1 MQHYRTLSNSL
12 ILKKASRY
20 RCNSIIFLSSYKNL
34 KKENNLNNQKFKS
47 EINYKNLI
55 LLQNQNGKFGQ
66 EAAYSKV
73 IEKDSK
79 DNNLVEKLSF
89 KKLFALKRNFIFL
102 KNLFFVAFF
111 PRGYPRTVTSEY
123 WDYSKWQFLNSI
135 SGTIIGTLSMQAL
148 LQSMGMGAGSAIGLA
163 ASTNWIIKDGFGL
176 LGGVIFASVVN
187 NKFDSKPKQYRFLA
201 NFLIQFSSFI
211 ELLTPLFPKFFIL
224 LASISNIGKNIGW
237 LATSATRVSMNRG
250 VTREDN
256 LGDVTAK
263 SGAQSTAAG
272 LIGTGFGVVLSYFV
286 GVEPLTLMAVFIP
299 STILNMYFAYKT
311 NTSVVVK
318 TFNLERGEICLR
330 EFCEKIVSS
339 HFEKYNNVK
348 KLEKNKLDFSI
359 INSKKVEQNFLKFKN
374 LLKDPSEVGKDEDLF
389 FLKRNYNI
397 KGSKLRLKIE
407 LQLEPKLRYEN
418 YFIFNNDFDK
428 FKTGYNLE
436 KGSWLEFGI
445 HPFE

>member
-79 DNNLVEKLSF
+79 DNNLVEKLS
-89 KKLFALKRNFIFL
+89 
-102 KNLFFVAFF
+102 
-111 PRGYPRTVTSEY
+111 
-123 WDYSKWQFLNSI
+123 
-135 SGTIIGTLSMQAL
+135 TLSMQAL
-148 LQSMGMGAGSAIGLA
+148 LQSMGMGAGSAIG
-163 ASTNWIIKDGFGL
+163 
-176 LGGVIFASVVN
+176 
-187 NKFDSKPKQYRFLA
+187 
-201 NFLIQFSSFI
+201 
-211 ELLTPLFPKFFIL
+211 

-374 LLKDPSEVGKDEDLF
+374 LLKDPSEVG
-389 FLKRNYNI
+389 NI
-397 KGSKLRLKIE
+397 KKKKVE
-407 LQLEPKLRYEN
+407 
-418 YFIFNNDFDK
+418 
-428 FKTGYNLE
+428 
-436 KGSWLEFGI
+436 
-445 HPFE
+445 